1 MTPPN
6 KAAAGFWAAAAPPTK
21 VATVGAAVVAMV
33 GTGASVVTGAAVV
46 AGGAGGAS
54 VVTGAG
60 GGVVTTGAGGA
71 GVVTTGAGKGTVL
84 VVQIAQVVAGD
95 GATDD
100 GIQVYTGEEVYATED
115 QT

>member
-6 KAAAGFWAAAAPPTK
+6 KAAAGFWAAAAPVK
-21 VATVGAAVVAMV
+21 VATLGAGVIAMV
-33 GTGASVVTGAAVV
+33 GTGASVVVG
-46 AGGAGGAS
+46 GGAGAS
-54 VVTGAG
+54 VVTGAGGG

-71 GVVTTGAGKGTVL
+71 TEL
-84 VVQIAQVVAGD
+84 VVQISQVVAGD

-100 GIQVYTGEEVYATED
+100 GTQVYTGEEAVATED